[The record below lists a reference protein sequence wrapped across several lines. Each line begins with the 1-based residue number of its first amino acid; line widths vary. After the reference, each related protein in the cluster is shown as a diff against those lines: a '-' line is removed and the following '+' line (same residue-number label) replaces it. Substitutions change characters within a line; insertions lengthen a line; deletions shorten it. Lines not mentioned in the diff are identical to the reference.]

1 MKKAKRELIKRKRE
15 DEGEN
20 RGKKGR
26 EMEGEEKEGKSEKDG
41 QGERWKIAFWN
52 IAGMR
57 NKDKGFWDRIGTGE
71 WDVIT
76 LMETWVDEKGWRKVK
91 NWLPKGFKWGVQ
103 FASKKNKKGRAM
115 GWMIMEIK
123 GRGGIKMGKIET
135 GEEGMMIGK
144 WKVGKEE

>member
-1 MKKAKRELIKRKRE
+1 
-15 DEGEN
+15 
-20 RGKKGR
+20 
-26 EMEGEEKEGKSEKDG
+26 ME
-41 QGERWKIAFWN
+41 AFWN

-57 NKDKGFWDRIGTGE
+57 NKDKGFWDRIRE

-115 GWMIMEIK
+115 GGMIMEIK
-123 GRGGIKMGKIET
+123 GRGRIEMGEIET

-144 WKVGKEE
+144 WKEGKEEWKIVGIYVNEDLEKKNRGIKEINGRERRRRQESDNRRRF